1 MTDWHD
7 TLRRWAKA
15 PSETEE
21 EKAARVARMVREA
34 LSADAQIGRQRFQV
48 IVVGSYR
55 NNTNLR
61 SASDIDLA
69 AVLTSAQYSEYPP
82 SGVPNRE
89 VLGLADAEYGLATF
103 RAEVESALRRKF
115 GGSDVRPGRI
125 AITVDDNS
133 GRLNADVT
141 PYVIHRR
148 YTGARDSSG
157 AWVAHDGIET
167 RPLADP
173 NRRLIQWP
181 EQHYARGVAKNNAT
195 NRRYKR
201 IVRILK
207 HARDHIIET
216 GHTDA
221 QAAVSRVPSCLIEH
235 AVFNAP
241 NTCFNLDGGTYYL
254 DTKAVVAHVWRAMQT
269 ANAHAFI
276 EVSGMDQLFRTG
288 EPWTPKVVQ
297 DFMLA
302 VWQHVGFKDI

>member
-1 MTDWHD
+1 MIDWHD

-21 EKAARVARMVREA
+21 EKAARVARMVRDA
-34 LSADAQIGRQRFQV
+34 LTADAQLGRQQFQV
-48 IVVGSYR
+48 VVVGSYR

-61 SASDIDLA
+61 SASDMDLA
-69 AVLTSAQYSEYPP
+69 AVLTSAQYSQYPP

-89 VLGLADAEYGLATF
+89 LLGLTDAQYGLTAF
-103 RAEVESALRRKF
+103 RTEVEAALRRKF
-115 GGSDVRPGRI
+115 GSSEVKSGRI

-141 PYVIHRR
+141 PFVVHRR
-148 YTGARDSSG
+148 YTGTRDSTG
-157 AWVAHDGIET
+157 RWVADEGIET
-167 RPLADP
+167 RTLADP
-173 NRRLIQWP
+173 NKRLIQWP
-181 EQHYARGVAKNNAT
+181 DQHYARGVAKNNAT

-207 HARDHIIET
+207 HARDYIIES

-221 QAAVSRVPSCLIEH
+221 RAVASRVPSCLIEH
-235 AVFNAP
+235 VVFNAP
-241 NTCFNLDGGTYYL
+241 DACFNLDGGTYYL
-254 DTKAVVAHVWRAMQT
+254 DTKAVIAHVWRAMRTADAQT
-269 ANAHAFI
+269 FV
-276 EVSGMDQLFRTG
+276 EVSGMEPLFRSG

-302 VWQHVGFKDI
+302 VWQHVGFKDA